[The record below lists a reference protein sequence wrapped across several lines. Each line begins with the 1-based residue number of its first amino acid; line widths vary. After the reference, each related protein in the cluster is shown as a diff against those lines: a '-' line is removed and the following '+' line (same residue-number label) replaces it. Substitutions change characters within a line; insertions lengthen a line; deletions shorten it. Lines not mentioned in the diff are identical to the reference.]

1 MTLSFFYRLHG
12 SILMMCFCILL
23 SCTNTFGQLE
33 NIENSYSKDQ
43 SNLQEKIFV
52 HTDRTFYLCG
62 EIIWFKAYLANA
74 LNNEPLSLSK
84 VAYIEILDKT
94 NLPVLQAKIAIKD
107 GVGSGSFLL
116 PFSISSGNYK
126 LRAYTNW
133 MKNFSSEHYFNKNI
147 SIINTTRNLDSAIV
161 HESVTCSA
169 SFFPEGG
176 ALVNG
181 LESEIAFKTKDNK
194 NTGINSEG
202 VIVDGAND
210 TIVHFKTLHAGIGHF
225 YLSPEK
231 GKDYMAVIN
240 CSNGVV
246 IRQKLPG
253 ANDAGYVLHVT
264 DTNSSSIKIS
274 VKIAGEDEKMSRDV
288 FVLIQNNQQ
297 INFAKSLRMQNNY
310 ASWEINKDSLKEGVT
325 QITVFDGDRQPVC
338 ERLFFKRPEKKLL
351 INVQP
356 DQSTYQLRNKVIFNV
371 STKDQG
377 NRQLSGNLSV
387 AVFRLD
393 GFHKPDPANIFS
405 YLWLS
410 SNLQG
415 SIEDAG
421 YYFSNENKETS
432 EALDNLLLAQGWRK
446 FDRNKNLPGKKP
458 AFTYMPEYLGH
469 IITGRITNNVTGQP
483 AAKVLVYLS
492 VPGRR
497 VQLKGCESDS
507 AGFIHFDMKDFI
519 GSNQII
525 LQTHLKD
532 DSLFRIKIFSPF
544 SEEFADRTAPALHV
558 AESESEYLQNRNF
571 HMQIENGYREKEL
584 QEWQTPLIDSL
595 PFYIHPFKTYLL
607 DNYTRFT
614 TMEEVLREYVAEVAV
629 RRKGSQFRLMVLNE
643 PGYELQK
650 RQPAEIFFEN
660 NPLILLD
667 GVPVSKVNKIMAY
680 DPLKVQKIEV
690 VASRYFFGPVIA
702 DGIVSCTTYK
712 GNLDGYT
719 LDPGDLVLDY
729 DALQQQRIFD
739 SPDYSADST
748 LHSRLPDFREL
759 LYWSPEINTNEKGEG
774 NFSFYTGDIPGKYL
788 AVFQGISADGHAG
801 SISIPI
807 DVKK

>member
-12 SILMMCFCILL
+12 SILMTCFCILL
-23 SCTNTFGQLE
+23 SCTNSFGQLK
-33 NIENSYSKDQ
+33 NIENNQY
-43 SNLQEKIFV
+43 NLQEKIFV
-52 HTDRTFYLCG
+52 HTDRIFYLCG

-74 LNNEPLSLSK
+74 INSEPLSISK
-84 VAYIEILDKT
+84 VVYIEILDKT
-94 NLPVLQAKIAIKD
+94 NLPVLQEKIAMKN
-107 GVGSGSFLL
+107 GVGIGSFLL
-116 PFSISSGNYK
+116 PFSIASGNYE

-133 MKNFSSEHYFNKNI
+133 MKNFSPEHYFNKSI

-161 HESVTCSA
+161 HESLTCSA
-169 SFFPEGG
+169 NFFPEGG
-176 ALVNG
+176 TLVNG
-181 LESEIAFKTKDNK
+181 LESEIAFKVIDNK
-194 NTGINSEG
+194 NIGISSEG

-210 TIVHFKTLHAGIGHF
+210 TIVYFKTLHAGIGHF

-231 GKDYMAVIN
+231 GKEYTAIIN
-240 CSNGVV
+240 CSNGSV

-253 ANDAGYVLHVT
+253 ANDDGYVLHVT
-264 DTNSSSIKIS
+264 DTNSNSVKIS
-274 VKIAGEDEKMSRDV
+274 VKQAGEDEKMLRNI

-297 INFAKSLRMQNNY
+297 INFAKSLSIQNNY

-325 QITVFDGDRQPVC
+325 QITVFDADRQPVC
-338 ERLFFKRPEKKLL
+338 ERLFFKLPEKKLL
-351 INVQP
+351 INAQP
-356 DQSTYQLRNKVIFNV
+356 DHSTYQLRNKVSFNV
-371 STKDQG
+371 TTKNQS
-377 NRQLSGNLSV
+377 NQQLSGNLSV

-393 GFHKPDPANIFS
+393 DLHKPDPANIFS
-405 YLWLS
+405 YLWLT

-421 YYFSNENKETS
+421 YYFSNENKEKN
-432 EALDNLLLAQGWRK
+432 EAIDNLLLAQGWRK
-446 FDRNKNLPGKKP
+446 FDKNKISIDKKP

-469 IITGRITNNVTGQP
+469 IITGRITNRATGQP
-483 AAKVLVYLS
+483 AAKILVYLS

-497 VQLKGCESDS
+497 VELKGCVSDS
-507 AGFIHFDMKDFI
+507 LGLIHFDMKDFI
-519 GSNQII
+519 GSSQIV
-525 LQTHLKD
+525 LQTHLKN
-532 DSLFRIKIFSPF
+532 DSLFQIKIFSPF
-544 SEEFADRTAPALHV
+544 SEEFTDRTAPALHV
-558 AESESEYLQNRNF
+558 AESESEYLQDRNF
-571 HMQIENGYREKEL
+571 HMQIENGYHQSDL
-584 QEWQTPLIDSL
+584 QNWQTPIIDSL
-595 PFYIHPFKTYLL
+595 PFYISPYKTYLL

-650 RQPAEIFFEN
+650 RQPAEIFFET

-667 GVPVSKVNKIMAY
+667 GVPVSEVNKIMAY

-690 VASRYFFGPVIA
+690 VASRYFFGPIIS
-702 DGIVSCTTYK
+702 DGIVSFTTYK

-729 DALQQQRIFD
+729 AALQQQRIFD

-759 LYWSPEINTNEKGEG
+759 LYWSPEINTNEKGLA

-788 AVFQGISADGHAG
+788 AVFQGISANGDAG
-801 SISIPI
+801 SISIPFN
-807 DVKK
+807 VQK